1 MSKLYKGNVTLGLHR
16 EPVVVVPAEFG
27 PDGFPVVPAVT
38 KQVAK
43 DLRLKADPNGAFNSE
58 NASELLA
65 KADEAAKKYK
75 VPLNTWS
82 FWFPLGRKKGLVPCL
97 LAAKWGKPKLVLLK
111 PLAKKAKPTSKF
123 EPLA

>member
-1 MSKLYKGNVTLGLHR
+1 MSKLYKGNVTLGIHR
-16 EPVVVVPAEFG
+16 DDNDV
-27 PDGFPVVPAVT
+27 AV
-38 KQVAK
+38 

-65 KADEAAKKYK
+65 KADEVSKAQGL
-75 VPLNTWS
+75 PLNTWS

-111 PLAKKAKPTSKF
+111 PLAKKSTKKARFVPI
-123 EPLA
+123 A

>member
-1 MSKLYKGNVTLGLHR
+1 MSKLYKGNVTLGIHR
-16 EPVVVVPAEFG
+16 DDNDV
-27 PDGFPVVPAVT
+27 AV
-38 KQVAK
+38 

-65 KADEAAKKYK
+65 KADEVSKAQGL
-75 VPLNTWS
+75 PLNTWS

-111 PLAKKAKPTSKF
+111 PLPQKGKPTSKF

>member
-1 MSKLYKGNVTLGLHR
+1 MSKLYKGNVTLGLHY
-16 EPVVVVPAEFG
+16 ESVVVAPAEY
-27 PDGFPVVPAVT
+27 DDNSIVVKPAVT
-38 KQVAK
+38 KLVAK

>member
-16 EPVVVVPAEFG
+16 EPVVVVPAKHG
-27 PDGFPVVPAVT
+27 LDGFPVEAAVT
-38 KQVAK
+38 KLVAK

-58 NASELLA
+58 NVSELLA
-65 KADEAAKKYK
+65 KADEASKKYK

-82 FWFPLGRKKGLVPCL
+82 FWFPLGRKKGLVPVL
-97 LAAKWGKPKLVLLK
+97 TAAKWGKPKLVLLK
-111 PLAKKAKPTSKF
+111 PLPQKGTPKSKF

>member
-1 MSKLYKGNVTLGLHR
+1 MSKLYKGNVTLGLHY
-16 EPVVVVPAEFG
+16 ESVVVAPAEY
-27 PDGFPVVPAVT
+27 DDNSIVVKPAET
-38 KQVAK
+38 KLVAK

-58 NASELLA
+58 NASELLV
-65 KADEAAKKYK
+65 KADELAKKHK
-75 VPLNTWS
+75 VPLSNWS

-111 PLAKKAKPTSKF
+111 PLPQKGTPKSKF